1 MRLPSLPR
9 AGGFKTDGGERGAAL
24 TSAAAGGAAPQRSAA
39 RRGVSG
45 QHEALPAPL
54 GTGPRPAGRIKSDRF
69 ESRRFPKGSAVP
81 TRRACERDE
90 IITSRE

>member
-1 MRLPSLPR
+1 MS
-9 AGGFKTDGGERGAAL
+9 EV
-24 TSAAAGGAAPQRSAA
+24 QRSPLRRQEGRPRSA
-39 RRGVSG
+39 RPRDAGVSG
-45 QHEALPAPL
+45 RHEALPAPL
-54 GTGPRPAGRIKSDRF
+54 GTGPRPTGRIKSDRF